1 MKTALSI
8 LMFVIFAQIAGA
20 QNTLQLYYERCQT
33 KNVEV
38 ISGDTIP
45 AEYVIVGSWNIVR
58 TKELVALENISKREL
73 KAMKRFAKQRK
84 SCLLFVDFSSE
95 IIPHYTT
102 GMKSTKD
109 MVVDVYALVKAFPIS
124 EVKKMSAVID

>member
-1 MKTALSI
+1 MKTVLII
-8 LMFVIFAQIAGA
+8 LTFISFAQIAGA
-20 QNTLQLYYERCQT
+20 QNTLELYYERCQA
-33 KNVEV
+33 NEVEV
-38 ISGDTIP
+38 VSGDTIP
-45 AEYVIVGSWNIVR
+45 AGYVIVGNWNIAR
-58 TKELVALENISKREL
+58 TNELVALDNISKREL

-109 MVVDVYALVKAFPIS
+109 MVVDVYALVKAYPIS
-124 EVKKMSAVID
+124 EVKKMRAVID